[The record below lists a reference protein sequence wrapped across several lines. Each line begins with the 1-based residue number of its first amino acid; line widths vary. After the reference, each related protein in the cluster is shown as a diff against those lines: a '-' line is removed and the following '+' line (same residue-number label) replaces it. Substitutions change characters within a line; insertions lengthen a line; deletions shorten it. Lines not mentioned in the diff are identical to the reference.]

1 MKKSPIIFLL
11 TFLFSIYSFAQ
22 FSKTHYLPPISNSN
36 SIIPGDQDI
45 YISTPS
51 TTPVNFVIKQLGST
65 TISGTVSRDSP
76 YVFDTAANGN
86 PNQFIVE
93 ESAVNTIL
101 SNRGYIIEAEDVVYV
116 TARTI
121 DTSFQQAGAVVS
133 KGLAALGTEFRIG
146 AFLNTL
152 TTNYSSRH
160 YTFVSI
166 LATENNTTV
175 NFSNIKPGVSLLNN
189 ATAGNTPS
197 SIMLNAG
204 QSFVMAVKGP
214 SPLAN
219 KDGLVGSLVTS
230 DKPIAVNCGSFGGTN
245 GELGINI
252 DLGYDQIVSAE
263 RTGHEYIF
271 VKSTGQVNVERVLL
285 IANKDNTPIYKN
297 GNTTPITT
305 LNAGQYIAFT
315 GSDFDLNGVM
325 YINSDNPATTT
336 IEETL
341 FAYQS
346 VGDGTSGSQAN
357 QQLFF
362 VPPLSC
368 KTPKEI
374 NNIPY
379 IDKIGN
385 ITFDIGRVTITTKVG
400 SPVTFII
407 NGTNYTLAGLAALGV
422 NYVGPV
428 AVTGNS
434 NYECYVITGLT
445 GNISVFSTTELYVA
459 AYGTGG
465 AATFGGYY
473 SGFTF
478 KPEISFK
485 PLVATQSF
493 CIPNVEL
500 KVSSVNGFDSF
511 QWYSG
516 STLIAAPQGTSNIYF
531 PTVAGYYHVSA
542 SINNCG
548 PPFISDDIPVSN
560 CPTNLDNDVAND
572 NIDLDNDNDGI
583 TNCTESFGD
592 LNLNLSNT
600 ASGIITVGNYSNS
613 YTGMV
618 TTTGISSTIPY
629 TGNSNGNFVTEVPA
643 GKGNS
648 VTYKLT
654 FANPISVG
662 IEYVA
667 TANATDLLNPNAN
680 YKINAPINSTI
691 TVLNPNN
698 QLLID
703 TNYDGNYESGI
714 TQFSSFEIR
723 FRLNS
728 AVSLPAGTGNFKFLT
743 YLSNTISFT
752 EENLSDTAGNKSAM
766 KIYAV
771 CIPKDSDNDG
781 IADALDLDSDN
792 DGITDAI
799 EAQGGSAPFIPL
811 TNSDTN
817 GDGIDNAFGNG
828 LTPANTDTDS
838 IPDYLDLDSDNDG
851 IYDLVES
858 GSNAPDL
865 NNNGV
870 IDGTSFGTNGLA
882 TNVQTA
888 PNSGVLNYTIA
899 NTDGGNANNYTQ
911 LDSDADGCNDVIEA
925 GFADSNNDGI
935 LGTPAPPTFNATTGT
950 VTSGTGYTT
959 PNSNYITAAP
969 IVITT
974 PVVAQSV
981 CEFKNVTFTV
991 TATSITSY
999 QWQVSTN
1006 GGSTYTDIVNNLN
1019 YAGATTT
1026 SLTISNTPASFN
1038 NYKYRVFLN
1047 RNGNSCGKYS
1057 NEVVLT
1063 VYPLPVITTP
1073 VSIIQCDNDTD
1084 GYSAF
1089 NLTIKNSIISA
1100 NSANETFT
1108 YYLNSNAANT
1118 AAANFLI
1125 PNPLTYTNTTQ
1136 FAQTVYARVQNANGC
1151 IRVATINL
1159 TVSVP
1164 GIPPTFIIPDIVA
1177 CDDYISASQDNRD
1190 GISLFDFTP
1199 AVNQI
1204 NSILLPNPST
1214 FSVSYYKSYADLL
1227 AENDASGNSLAITNI
1242 TNYRNVGYPNM
1253 QTIYVRVNSTII
1265 NGCFGNTKFNLVV
1278 EALPIIH
1285 SVGTNEIIR
1294 NCDDDQIDTN
1304 THNFD
1309 TSAINAAILQ
1319 GQTNKT
1325 ITFTDQ
1331 SGTVYLNA
1339 LPNPFAVSGSQI
1351 ISVRLQNNSQKNCY
1365 IDGSFKFIVDDL
1377 PQATSLP
1384 PAQLTICDDEQDPAN
1399 QDGKYNFDT
1408 TTIQNDILQGQTGM
1422 KVTYTLQ
1429 NGTIYTNALP
1439 NPFNT
1444 ATQDV
1449 AVTVSNLINS
1459 ICTATTTLHFIVY
1472 PIPKIDLNTNGL
1484 SNQLVC
1490 SNIPTFAVT
1499 IDAGINDGSPQS
1511 NYTYQWFLDTNLT
1524 TPIATTYSINVS
1536 VAGTYTV
1543 KVFNTF
1549 GCPSIRIIQVTASD
1563 IAHIQNIEVVDLTD
1577 INSVVITVTGTG
1589 DYVYSIQEP
1598 YGPYQTTGVF
1608 ENLQMGV
1615 YTVYIK
1621 DLKGCG
1627 TVQQEISVLGAP
1639 QFFTPN
1645 GDGFNDTWNIR
1656 GVKGIAKNY
1665 HTESVIQIFDRYGK
1679 LIKQITPLGDG
1690 WDGTID
1696 GKLAP
1701 SDDYWYSIKF
1711 DDGRSAKGHFSLKR

>member
-1 MKKSPIIFLL
+1 MKKSPIIFLF
-11 TFLFSIYSFAQ
+11 TFLFSMCGFAQ
-22 FSKTHYLPPISNSN
+22 FSKTHFMPPISNSN
-36 SIIPGDQDI
+36 SVVPGDQDL

-51 TTPVNFVIKQLGST
+51 ITPVNFVIKQLGST
-65 TISGTVSRDSP
+65 TISGTVSRDTP

-93 ESAVNTIL
+93 ENSVNTIL

-116 TARTI
+116 TGRTI
-121 DTSFQQAGAVVS
+121 DVSGNQAGAVVS

-152 TTNYSSRH
+152 TSNYSDRH

-214 SPLAN
+214 TPLPN
-219 KDGLVGSLVTS
+219 KDGLIGSLVTS

-245 GELGINI
+245 GELGNL

-271 VKSTGQVNVERVLL
+271 IKSTGQDNVERVLL
-285 IANKDNTPIYKN
+285 IANKNNTPIYKN
-297 GNTTPITT
+297 GSTTPITT
-305 LNAGQYIAFT
+305 LNAGQYIALT

-325 YINSDNPATTT
+325 YINSDNPATPT
-336 IEETL
+336 IEETV

-346 VGDGTSGSQAN
+346 VGDGTRGDQAN

-374 NNIPY
+374 NNIPF

-385 ITFDIGRVTITTKVG
+385 ITFDIGRATITTKVG

-407 NGTNYTLAGLAALGV
+407 NGTNYTLAGLAAIGV
-422 NYVGPV
+422 NYVGPI

-434 NYECYVITGLT
+434 IYECYVLTGLT
-445 GNISVFSTTELYVA
+445 GNVSIFSTTELYVA

-478 KPEISFK
+478 KPEISFQ

-500 KVSSVNGFDSF
+500 KVSTLSGFDSY

-516 STLIAAPQGTSNIYF
+516 STLIAAPQGTSNIFF
-531 PTVAGYYHVSA
+531 PTIPGYYHVSA
-542 SINNCG
+542 GINNCG
-548 PPFISDDIPVSN
+548 PQLISDDIPVSN
-560 CPTNLDNDVAND
+560 CPTNRDNDVAND

-583 TNCTESFGD
+583 TNCTESYGD
-592 LNLNLSNT
+592 LNLNLSNS
-600 ASGIITVGNYSNS
+600 ASGTISVGNYSNS
-613 YTGMV
+613 FTGV
-618 TTTGISSTIPY
+618 VSTSGTASAIPY
-629 TGNSNGNFVTEVPA
+629 AGNSDGSFVTEVPA

-662 IEYVA
+662 IEYIT

-680 YKINAPINSTI
+680 YKINASINSTI

-728 AVSLPAGTGNFKFLT
+728 GVSLPAGTGNFKFLT
-743 YLSNTISFT
+743 YLSNSISFT
-752 EENLSDTAGNKSAM
+752 EENLSDTAGNKSTM

-771 CIPKDSDNDG
+771 CVPKDSDNDG
-781 IADALDLDSDN
+781 ISDDLDLDSDN
-792 DGITDAI
+792 DGIPDAI
-799 EAQGGSAPFIPL
+799 EAQGGLAPFVPL

-828 LTPANTDTDS
+828 LTPANSDTDS
-838 IPDYLDLDSDNDG
+838 VPDYLDLDSDNDG

-858 GSNAPDL
+858 GSGASDANT
-865 NNNGV
+865 NGV
-870 IDGTSFGTNGLA
+870 IDGTSFGTSGLA
-882 TNVQTA
+882 TSVQTA
-888 PNSGVLNYTIA
+888 PNSGTLNYTIA
-899 NTDGGNANNYTQ
+899 NTDGGTANNYVQ
-911 LDSDADGCNDVIEA
+911 LDSDNDGCNDVIEA

-935 LGTPAPPTFNATTGT
+935 LGTPAPPTFNPNTGV
-950 VTSGTGYTT
+950 VTSGTGYTS
-959 PNSNYITAAP
+959 PNPNYITAAP

-974 PVVAQSV
+974 PVAAKNV
-981 CEFKNVTFTV
+981 CELQNVTFSI
-991 TATSITSY
+991 TATAITSY
-999 QWQVSTN
+999 QWQVSTD
-1006 GGSTYTDIVNNLN
+1006 G
-1019 YAGATTT
+1019 GATYSNIINNATYSGVATT
-1026 SLTISNTPASFN
+1026 ALTITNTPASFN

-1047 RNGNSCGKYS
+1047 RTGNSCGKYS

-1089 NLTIKNSIISA
+1089 NLTIKNPTISA

-1118 AAANFLI
+1118 ADATFLI
-1125 PNPLTYTNTTQ
+1125 PNPLTFANTTQ
-1136 FAQTVYARVQNANGC
+1136 YSQTVYARVQNANGC
-1151 IRVATINL
+1151 FRVATLNL
-1159 TVSVP
+1159 IVSVTQ
-1164 GIPPTFIIPDIVA
+1164 IPPTFIIPDIVE
-1177 CDDYISASQDNRD
+1177 CDDYLDAVNDNRD
-1190 GISLFDFTP
+1190 GISKFDFTP
-1199 AVNQI
+1199 AINQI

-1214 FSVSYYKSYADLL
+1214 FTVSYYKTYADLL
-1227 AENDASGNSLAITNI
+1227 AENDAAGNSLAITNL
-1242 TNYRNVGYPNM
+1242 TNYRNIGYPNT

-1285 SVGTNEIIR
+1285 TVGTNDIIR
-1294 NCDDDQIDTN
+1294 ECDDDQIDTN

-1309 TSAINAAILQ
+1309 TSTINATILQ

-1331 SGTVYLNA
+1331 AGTVYNNA

-1351 ISVRLQNNSQKNCY
+1351 ITVRLTNNTTKACY
-1365 IDGSFKFIVDDL
+1365 IEGSFKFIVDDL
-1377 PQATSLP
+1377 PQANALP
-1384 PAQLTICDDEQDPAN
+1384 ATQLTICDDEPDPAN

-1408 TTIQNDILQGQTGM
+1408 STIQNDILQGQTGM

-1429 NGTIYTNALP
+1429 NGTVYTNALP

-1449 AVTVSNLINS
+1449 NVTVSNLTNL
-1459 ICTATTTLHFIVY
+1459 ICTASTVLHFIVN

-1484 SNQLVC
+1484 ANQLVC

-1511 NYTYQWFLDTNLT
+1511 NYTYQWFLNTNLT
-1524 TPIATTYSINVS
+1524 TPIATTYTINVS

-1543 KVFNTF
+1543 KVFNSF
-1549 GCPSIRIIQVTASD
+1549 GCPSTRIIEVTASD
-1563 IAHIQNIEVVDLTD
+1563 IAHLQDIAVVDLTD
-1577 INSVVITVTGTG
+1577 INTVAITVTGTG

-1598 YGPYQTTGVF
+1598 YGPYQTSNVF
-1608 ENLQMGV
+1608 ENLPMGV

-1639 QFFTPN
+1639 QYFTPN
-1645 GDGFNDTWNIR
+1645 GDGFNDTWNIK

-1696 GKLAP
+1696 GNLAP